1 MTGVLIRKEE
11 DTQRHRQYYVETGRD
26 WSNVPTNLGILKIV
40 GHLKDAWNRFSCR
53 PSKRN

>member
-26 WSNVPTNLGILKIV
+26 WSNVSTNLGILKIV